1 MRALARI
8 SRAKPCSCAATGEMF
23 HRAPAAI
30 RTATNRPNCGRQIT
44 TGYVIRCRWQ
54 EMRFREF
61 TLLARNLAE
70 WTLIQAEIEAVDRA
84 GAAGRF
90 VDVYQHSVHLH
101 VVLGDHESRG

>member
-1 MRALARI
+1 
-8 SRAKPCSCAATGEMF
+8 
-23 HRAPAAI
+23 
-30 RTATNRPNCGRQIT
+30 
-44 TGYVIRCRWQ
+44 
-54 EMRFREF
+54 MRFREF

-101 VVLGDHESRG
+101 VVVAEHDVQMNAVLIDVDESTGRARSIDRLNFRLD